1 MKNMKKIYID
11 GGARIG
17 ESLDMFLND
26 RKDLLGCD
34 VHFFEC
40 NDSHLEILTK
50 IKEENK
56 NYNFIVHSDALWSE
70 NGEMDFY
77 ISIDKWGDAG
87 CTLRPEKREKLDL
100 ENPKKVKTIDFSEF
114 LNQFNDDDYIIVKLD
129 IEGAEYKVIERILE
143 TKSINKINE
152 LYIEWHDG
160 FFGVSSEFLKNELSK
175 LNIKIDNNWP

>member
-1 MKNMKKIYID
+1 MRKIYID

-17 ESLDMFLND
+17 ESLDMFLKH

-40 NDSHLEILTK
+40 NDAHLETLLK

-56 NYNFIVHSDALWSE
+56 DYNFSIHSEAIWSE
-70 NGEMDFY
+70 DGEMDFF
-77 ISIDKWGDAG
+77 ISIDRWGDLG
-87 CTLRPEKREKLDL
+87 CTLKPEKREKLDL
-100 ENPKKVKTIDFSEF
+100 ENPKKVKTIDFSSF

-129 IEGAEYKVIERILE
+129 IEGSEYKVIERLLE

-152 LYIEWHDG
+152 LYIEWHDI
-160 FFGVSSEFLKNELSK
+160 FFDVSSHHLKNELSK
-175 LNIKIDNNWP
+175 LDIKIDNNWP